1 MTPTTDVTEDSTE
14 LPFEQA
20 YERLQSIANR
30 LNEDEV
36 PVSEMCDLF
45 AEGKGLE
52 LALTEFL
59 DTQRERVEA
68 IERGEGIQ
76 TFRISRSPASAP
88 SSVDL
93 DADNGF
99 GFDTNDPVPAPP
111 VPPRPVRPPAIGAN
125 DDDIPF

>member
-1 MTPTTDVTEDSTE
+1 MTPTADAAGDSTE

-30 LNEDEV
+30 LSEDEV

-68 IERGEGIQ
+68 IERGEGVQ
-76 TFRISRSPASAP
+76 TFRISCSPAS
-88 SSVDL
+88 
-93 DADNGF
+93 
-99 GFDTNDPVPAPP
+99 T
-111 VPPRPVRPPAIGAN
+111 PRPVGPNSDDEFEFATDDPVSAPSVGARPVSPPAIRRN